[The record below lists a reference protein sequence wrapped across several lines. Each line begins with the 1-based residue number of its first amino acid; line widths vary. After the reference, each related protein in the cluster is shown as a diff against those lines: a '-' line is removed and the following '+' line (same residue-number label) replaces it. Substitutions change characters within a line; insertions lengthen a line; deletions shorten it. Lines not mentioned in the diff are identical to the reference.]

1 MFTSLSCTFLNSTDT
16 MPSPYSGDGF
26 SFCISSTSI
35 FAISANICHWSTDN
49 LDITEIRRCLK
60 SGSPL
65 SRSPK
70 NAESSSFR
78 LLCKNIGSAPFFNQS
93 SFTLNSRQIRSTN
106 SGFGSTLLSSIFVIA
121 PRVTPSL
128 LPNSSCEIPS
138 AKRTALIRSFT

>member
-1 MFTSLSCTFLNSTDT
+1 MPKLENYIVLIGSGKTGRMVQNDAERKLLESIERLISAMDEEKLKMFTSLSCTFLNSTDT

-70 NAESSSFR
+70 MR
-78 LLCKNIGSAPFFNQS
+78 K
-93 SFTLNSRQIRSTN
+93 
-106 SGFGSTLLSSIFVIA
+106 A
-121 PRVTPSL
+121 PRSD
-128 LPNSSCEIPS
+128 SS
-138 AKRTALIRSFT
+138 AKHWFRPVL

>member
-78 LLCKNIGSAPFFNQS
+78 LLCKNIGSAPFFNQKQWLWLHLVKFYIRNCS
-93 SFTLNSRQIRSTN
+93 PRNSEPFTKFFLRNPQCQTHSFNSFIHMITP
-106 SGFGSTLLSSIFVIA
+106 LLH
-121 PRVTPSL
+121 
-128 LPNSSCEIPS
+128 
-138 AKRTALIRSFT
+138 